1 MGKLARLL
9 LTIVTLAMVQDA
21 AQAQDRA
28 CKFAERGFGYIKV
41 EEPGEAWTYSLEASG
56 PNWTTVDVGW
66 NAPGW
71 LSCENCAAAK
81 GAGGLYRFTVPPGS
95 DPSLSPPA
103 TAAERAGRR
112 QETFGYP
119 SMAIGP
125 NGLEHR
131 ASRENVSLGPLSGYA
146 VLYRLTQNE
155 RTRKKADVGAAGE
168 PELLVISLKDGCIA
182 FETSLLNIPRDGA
195 NEWALLDSLLSEVAI
210 KKMRTA
216 DLTPPPGGMAVV
228 R

>member
-1 MGKLARLL
+1 MGKLARIL
-9 LTIVTLAMVQDA
+9 LTIITLAMLQDA

-28 CKFAERGFGYIKV
+28 CTFAERGFGYIKV

-56 PNWTTVDVGW
+56 PNWATVDVGW

-81 GAGGLYRFTVPPGS
+81 GAGGLYRFTVRSSS
-95 DPSLSPPA
+95 DPSLTPPA

-119 SMAIGP
+119 SMSIGP

-131 ASRENVSLGPLSGYA
+131 ASREGVSLGPLSGYA
-146 VLYRLTQNE
+146 VLYHLTGKE
-155 RTRKKADVGAAGE
+155 RARKGADAGAAGE
-168 PELLVISLKDGCIA
+168 PELLVIHLMDACVA
-182 FETSLLNIPRDGA
+182 FETSLLNVPRQDG
-195 NEWALLDSLLSEVAI
+195 NVWALLDSLLSEVAI
-210 KKMRTA
+210 KKIRTA
-216 DLTPPPGGMAVV
+216 DVTPPTGGMAVV